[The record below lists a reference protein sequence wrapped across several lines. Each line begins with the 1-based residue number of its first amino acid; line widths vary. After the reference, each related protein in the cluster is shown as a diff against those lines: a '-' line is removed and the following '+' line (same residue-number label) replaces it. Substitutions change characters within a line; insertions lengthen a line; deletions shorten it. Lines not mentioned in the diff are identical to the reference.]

1 MKEYTF
7 LEAVE
12 ILEKGECEKIMP
24 AIWANGFG
32 GYIVRGGVL
41 SFTTPSFTNGIT
53 LEPKLFLGGW
63 KCIGMKPRTKEELE
77 KDIITLVLRLKG
89 ESTYTF
95 APEAAEVMVRWLPK
109 ANEVLRNACLPE
121 D

>member
-12 ILEKGECEKIMP
+12 ILNEGKCEKIMP
-24 AIWANGFG
+24 YDWMKEER
-32 GYIVRGGVL
+32 GYILKDSYIVGAGLRV
-41 SFTTPSFTNGIT
+41 
-53 LEPKLFLGGW
+53 EHLFGKW
-63 KCIGMKPRTKEELE
+63 KCIGGMKPRTVEELE

-89 ESTYTF
+89 ESPDTF
-95 APEAAEVMVRWLPK
+95 APETAEVMVRWLPK